1 MKLKIDF
8 KKRYKMSDYV
18 NVSMLITFLLT
29 MLLLILLANCAY
41 SSTGSPTNKIVFE
54 YVPQGYSTPSTGYWM
69 DEPTGRN
76 MLYMVRTYREQAQHW
91 EDAHKAVT
99 SEFKEYIDRTNERL
113 INIEAGIEAE
123 RDAWKKTIR
132 RAKAPG
138 VGAFAGAGYGS
149 HGDLQAVVGIG
160 LVWKIW

>member
-1 MKLKIDF
+1 MKLKIDLE
-8 KKRYKMSDYV
+8 KRYKLSDYV
-18 NVSMLITFLLT
+18 NVSMLTTFLLM

-41 SSTGSPTNKIVFE
+41 SSTDKENNIVFE